1 MMQKRKNSSNFPEI
15 KLFIT
20 TLSLTAIVAFWNLFA
35 KQAIEA
41 QNLDNSNSDFSD
53 NHSTESLSEG
63 ILPTLVPLMIN
74 QAQQV
79 SNNANDESLS
89 ISELEEVEAPA
100 VAISEDNSA
109 IVIDSINLE
118 QPAPS
123 QSDPKNQPQ
132 QSGGEAQA
140 QPTVAAT
147 TSSSK

>member
-35 KQAIEA
+35 KQAIEE